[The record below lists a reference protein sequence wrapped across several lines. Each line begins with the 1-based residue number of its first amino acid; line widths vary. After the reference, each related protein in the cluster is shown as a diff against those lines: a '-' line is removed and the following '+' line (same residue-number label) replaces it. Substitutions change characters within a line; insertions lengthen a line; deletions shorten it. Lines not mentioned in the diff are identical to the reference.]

1 MKAVL
6 QKYLNYDI
14 LIIYKYMYL
23 IMYIYVPEIFQVV
36 SGNVYDLILRK
47 LINIYI
53 NLSNEFFTLKYI
65 LV

>member
-23 IMYIYVPEIFQVV
+23 IMYIYGI
-36 SGNVYDLILRK
+36 
-47 LINIYI
+47 
-53 NLSNEFFTLKYI
+53 
-65 LV
+65 

>member
-36 SGNVYDLILRK
+36 SGNVYDLILWK

-53 NLSNEFFTLKYI
+53 NLSNLFFTLKYI